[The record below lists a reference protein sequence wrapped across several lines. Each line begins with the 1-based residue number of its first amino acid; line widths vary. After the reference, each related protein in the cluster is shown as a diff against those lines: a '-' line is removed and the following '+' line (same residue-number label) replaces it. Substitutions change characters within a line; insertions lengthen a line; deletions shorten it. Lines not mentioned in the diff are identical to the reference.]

1 MRTYFIVLFGLLLV
15 TVFVS
20 YKIAATLPFFGPDDQ
35 MSPRFPLVSNDSGTS
50 ACFEKRYSPQIRECG
65 SLLQYSA
72 PALSYRLDESPKYL
86 PTYKRR
92 HLSGRLSARERS
104 RKTGAVLGKIEHLSV
119 PRHSDMAN
127 F

>member
-20 YKIAATLPFFGPDDQ
+20 YKIVATLPVDRRHDQ

-50 ACFEKRYSPQIRECG
+50 ACFEKRYSPQLRECG
-65 SLLQYSA
+65 SLLKYSA
-72 PALSYRLDESPKYL
+72 PALSYRLDESPKCL

-92 HLSGRLSARERS
+92 HSSGRLSVPERS
-104 RKTGAVLGKIEHLSV
+104 
-119 PRHSDMAN
+119 
-127 F
+127 